1 MKRLLASLLIAAL
14 GALLLSGCA
23 VPFLAGE
30 AKPLRGMAF
39 QQPRQF
45 DFQLTDTAG
54 QPMRGSDLDGK
65 VALVFFGYTFCPDI
79 CPTTM
84 SDFKQVKEQLGSR
97 ADDVR
102 FVMITV
108 DPERDTPDRLGRYV
122 ASFDPSFIGLW
133 GDAATIKQLTDTY
146 GVVAERRE
154 VEGTAASYLI
164 DHTSLA
170 FLVDKQGMLRSAYPS
185 GVTTKLLAED
195 VTTLLNE

>member
-1 MKRLLASLLIAAL
+1 MKQSTAKLLVVAL
-14 GALLLSGCA
+14 GALLLSACA
-23 VPFLAGE
+23 VPLLGQE
-30 AKPLRGMAF
+30 AQPLRGMVY

-45 DFQLTDTAG
+45 DFQLTDTTG
-54 QPMRGSDLDGK
+54 QPMSGSDLDGK
-65 VALVFFGYTFCPDI
+65 VALVFFGYTYCPDI

-84 SDFKQVKEQLGSR
+84 ADFKQVKEQLGSR

-102 FVMITV
+102 FIMITV

-133 GDAATIKQLTDTY
+133 GDDAAIKQLTETY

-154 VEGTAASYLI
+154 VEDTAAGYLI
-164 DHTSLA
+164 DHTALS
-170 FLVDKQGMLRSAYPS
+170 FVVDKQGMLRSAYPS